1 MRNTATLALIPLFLQ
16 IGTLSAHPHHHHVD
30 VIVETPQPTYIA
42 IAAPAPIIVSG
53 VPPAPIVETITAA
66 PQPNYVCIP
75 GTWEWNGRWVWR
87 SHQWVARPH
96 ADAVWEPGH
105 TRWSDHHNAYVWEKG
120 HWR

>member
-1 MRNTATLALIPLFLQ
+1 MKKNAILALVPLFLQ
-16 IGTLSAHPHHHHVD
+16 IGTLLAHSHHTH
-30 VIVETPQPTYIA
+30 VIVETPPPVYIA
-42 IAAPAPIIVSG
+42 VVAPAPIIVSG
-53 VPPAPIVETITAA
+53 APPAPIVETVTAA

-87 SHQWVARPH
+87 SHQWIARPH

-105 TRWSDHHNAYVWEKG
+105 TRWSDHHNAYVWVKG